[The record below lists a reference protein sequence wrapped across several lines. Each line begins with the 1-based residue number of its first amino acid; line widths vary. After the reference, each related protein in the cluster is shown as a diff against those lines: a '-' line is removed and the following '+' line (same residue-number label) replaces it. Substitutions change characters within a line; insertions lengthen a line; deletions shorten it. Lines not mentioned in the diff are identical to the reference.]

1 MKAVAVN
8 MKLKL
13 KEHFVICEASFG
25 NYAKC
30 FLLYITIILSDSDIH
45 IFLNGDA
52 LLTGSRAEMDAMDE
66 MEP

>member
-52 LLTGSRAEMDAMDE
+52 LLTGS
-66 MEP
+66 